1 MGVGGAIGDV
11 GMDSSNVADGEIGD
25 SVVGMGE

>member
-1 MGVGGAIGDV
+1 MDGAIGGV
-11 GMDSSNVADGEIGD
+11 GMYSSNAADGEIGD

>member
-1 MGVGGAIGDV
+1 MDGTIGGE
-11 GMDSSNVADGEIGD
+11 GMDSSNAADGEIGD

>member
-1 MGVGGAIGDV
+1 MDGAIGDE
-11 GMDSSNVADGEIGD
+11 GRDSSNAADGEIGD

>member
-1 MGVGGAIGDV
+1 MDGAVGDE
-11 GMDSSNVADGEIGD
+11 GMDSSNAADEEIGD

>member
-1 MGVGGAIGDV
+1 MDGVVGDEGMG
-11 GMDSSNVADGEIGD
+11 SSNAADGEIGD